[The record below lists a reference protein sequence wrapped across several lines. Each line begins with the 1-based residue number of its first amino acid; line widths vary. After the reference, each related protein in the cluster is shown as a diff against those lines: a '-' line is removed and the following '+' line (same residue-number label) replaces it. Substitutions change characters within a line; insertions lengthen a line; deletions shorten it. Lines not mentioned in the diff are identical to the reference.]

1 MSKSVYVRAR
11 IEPELKIQAEAIFN
25 ELSVTATQVI
35 TMLYKQVSRKHE
47 ISLDLSVA
55 HKETAYAIEEARRG
69 EGLVAYKNI
78 EDKFDNLGD

>member
-11 IEPELKIQAEAIFN
+11 IQPELKIQAEAIFN

-47 ISLDLSVA
+47 ISLDLSVP